1 MVADAEKYAAEDEQI
16 KERTAAKNGLESYA
30 YSLKQTLESPETGD
44 KLSDADKGPVKEK
57 LDEVLKFL
65 EESSESASIEEIKER
80 QTELEGLANPMMQKL
95 YAQGGAPGGMPGG
108 APGAGAGDASG
119 PEVEEGESIR
129 SRSNT
134 ESDS

>member
-119 PEVEEGESIR
+119 PEVEEGELTR
-129 SRSNT
+129 SRS
-134 ESDS
+134 DY

>member
-30 YSLKQTLESPETGD
+30 YSLKQTLENPETGD

-119 PEVEEGESIR
+119 PEVEEGESTM
-129 SRSNT
+129 SCF
-134 ESDS
+134 

>member
-1 MVADAEKYAAEDEQI
+1 MREKIAYL
-16 KERTAAKNGLESYA
+16 KVTNSERLTTVLFLCSHCS

-119 PEVEEGESIR
+119 PEVEEGESTM
-129 SRSNT
+129 SCF
-134 ESDS
+134 

>member
-1 MVADAEKYAAEDEQI
+1 MRCVSSSPFQGYKKRETDGPFFSCAY
-16 KERTAAKNGLESYA
+16 RYS

-129 SRSNT
+129 PRS
-134 ESDS
+134 EC

>member
-1 MVADAEKYAAEDEQI
+1 
-16 KERTAAKNGLESYA
+16 
-30 YSLKQTLESPETGD
+30 
-44 KLSDADKGPVKEK
+44 
-57 LDEVLKFL
+57 
-65 EESSESASIEEIKER
+65 
-80 QTELEGLANPMMQKL
+80 
-95 YAQGGAPGGMPGG
+95 MPGG

>member
-1 MVADAEKYAAEDEQI
+1 M
-16 KERTAAKNGLESYA
+16 
-30 YSLKQTLESPETGD
+30 
-44 KLSDADKGPVKEK
+44 
-57 LDEVLKFL
+57 LKFL

-119 PEVEEGESIR
+119 PEVEEGEFTR
-129 SRSNT
+129 SRS
-134 ESDS
+134 DC